1 MFNAQYFRTYMML
14 VETGSFTQTARK
26 LDMTQPGVSQHVR
39 KLEEYLGRSLLN
51 RHGRRFSLTDPG
63 RRAYDY
69 AVKLFAEHEHFRH
82 SLDDDSPDSG
92 ECRIASPGSVGLMF
106 YPFLLGYQQMHP
118 GLTVNYSFAFN
129 HEIAHDVVAGRYDV
143 GIVTEI
149 SKQPDL
155 TFEAW
160 HQEPLCLVVPADFT
174 GTTLSELLALGF
186 VNYNDGNTNASLLL
200 RSNFG
205 SEFRSMSHFP
215 RQGFTNEVGQVLDA
229 VARGLG
235 FTVVSRPVLET
246 SPWQRQVKEMTLAQP
261 VYETLHL
268 VSRTDVELPKRY
280 RQLLE
285 SFRQQRLNALYGY
298 SELPTLET
306 TESEEA
312 R

>member
-174 GTTLSELLALGF
+174 GTTLGELLALGF

-306 TESEEA
+306 TGSEEV

>member
-246 SPWQRQVKEMTLAQP
+246 SPWQRQVKEMALAQP

-306 TESEEA
+306 TGSEEV
-312 R
+312 

>member
-155 TFEAW
+155 TFETW

-174 GTTLSELLALGF
+174 GTTFSELLALGF

-246 SPWQRQVKEMTLAQP
+246 SPWQRQVKEMTLSQP

-298 SELPTLET
+298 SDLPTLET
-306 TESEEA
+306 TGSEEV
-312 R
+312 

>member
-174 GTTLSELLALGF
+174 GTTFSELLALGF

-306 TESEEA
+306 TESEEI

>member
-246 SPWQRQVKEMTLAQP
+246 SPWQRQVKEMALAQP

-306 TESEEA
+306 TGSEEV

>member
-174 GTTLSELLALGF
+174 GTTFSELLALGF

-246 SPWQRQVKEMTLAQP
+246 SPWQRQVKEMTLSQP

-298 SELPTLET
+298 SDLPTLET
-306 TESEEA
+306 TGSEEV
-312 R
+312 

>member
-298 SELPTLET
+298 SDLPTLEAT
-306 TESEEA
+306 GSEEV
-312 R
+312 

>member
-1 MFNAQYFRTYMML
+1 L

-174 GTTLSELLALGF
+174 GTTFSELLALGF

-246 SPWQRQVKEMTLAQP
+246 SPWQRQVKEMTLSQP

-285 SFRQQRLNALYGY
+285 SFSQQRLNALYGY
-298 SELPTLET
+298 SDLPTLET
-306 TESEEA
+306 TGSEEV
-312 R
+312 

>member
-306 TESEEA
+306 TGSEEV

>member
-14 VETGSFTQTARK
+14 VETGSFTQTAGK

-51 RHGRRFSLTDPG
+51 RHGRRFSLTDAG

-129 HEIAHDVVAGRYDV
+129 HEIAQDVVAGRYDV

-149 SKQPDL
+149 SKHPDL
-155 TFEAW
+155 SYEAW
-160 HQEPLCLVVPADFT
+160 HQEPLCLVVPADFA
-174 GTTLSELLALGF
+174 GTSLGELLALGF

-200 RSNFG
+200 KSNFG

-246 SPWQRQVKEMTLAQP
+246 SPWQRQVKEVSLSKP
-261 VYETLHL
+261 VHETLHL

-285 SFRQQRLNALYGY
+285 SFRQQRLNSLYGY
-298 SELPTLET
+298 SELPAMEP
-306 TESEEA
+306 S
-312 R
+312 

>member
-174 GTTLSELLALGF
+174 GTTFSELLALGF

-246 SPWQRQVKEMTLAQP
+246 SPWQRQVKEMTLSQP

-298 SELPTLET
+298 SDFPTLET
-306 TESEEA
+306 TGSEEV
-312 R
+312 

>member
-14 VETGSFTQTARK
+14 VETGSFTQTAGK

-51 RHGRRFSLTDPG
+51 RHGRRFSLTDAG

-69 AVKLFAEHEHFRH
+69 AVKLFAEHEHFRR

-118 GLTVNYSFAFN
+118 GLTVNYSFAFD
-129 HEIAHDVVAGRYDV
+129 HEIAQDVMAGRYDV
-143 GIVTEI
+143 GIVTEVG
-149 SKQPDL
+149 KQPDL
-155 TFEAW
+155 SFEAW

-186 VNYNDGNTNASLLL
+186 VNYNDGNTNAGLLL

-205 SEFRSMSHFP
+205 NEFRSMSHFP

-246 SPWQRQVKEMTLAQP
+246 SPWQRQVKEMPLAQP

-280 RQLLE
+280 RQLLS

-298 SELPTLET
+298 SELPTLE
-306 TESEEA
+306 
-312 R
+312 

>member
-82 SLDDDSPDSG
+82 SLYDDSPDSG

-246 SPWQRQVKEMTLAQP
+246 SPWQRQVKEMALAQP

-306 TESEEA
+306 TGSEEV

>member
-306 TESEEA
+306 TESEEI